1 MKIYTLDNDY
11 YLSPYL
17 EICYIWRNYCLR
29 KNEDYNKLRSIK
41 VYAIVNYSLFNNDIK
56 NKVYL
61 KNESEIF
68 TTKLEYQIFDL
79 TKVDIIIKALNI
91 MN

>member
-1 MKIYTLDNDY
+1 M
-11 YLSPYL
+11 
-17 EICYIWRNYCLR
+17 
-29 KNEDYNKLRSIK
+29 
-41 VYAIVNYSLFNNDIK
+41 NYSLFNNDIK